1 MGDVM
6 GKYVEKVRADGI
18 LDPVARREADV
29 EVVQTEQDIV
39 EKVRGNAL
47 KAANTLDTLIETI
60 DPDKLSGDQ
69 KIAAVRAV
77 ADAQGKSVDTLM
89 KMTGRDARP
98 QSDDFTA
105 MLAGMAADGFLRL
118 NVELEVGK

>member
-1 MGDVM
+1 
-6 GKYVEKVRADGI
+6 
-18 LDPVARREADV
+18 
-29 EVVQTEQDIV
+29 
-39 EKVRGNAL
+39 
-47 KAANTLDTLIETI
+47 
-60 DPDKLSGDQ
+60 
-69 KIAAVRAV
+69 
-77 ADAQGKSVDTLM
+77 M

>member
-47 KAANTLDTLIETI
+47 KAANRLDALIETI
-60 DPDKLSGDQ
+60 EPD
-69 KIAAVRAV
+69 RAR
-77 ADAQGKSVDTLM
+77 AST
-89 KMTGRDARP
+89 P
-98 QSDDFTA
+98 
-105 MLAGMAADGFLRL
+105 
-118 NVELEVGK
+118 

>member
-1 MGDVM
+1 MASWTRWPGV
-6 GKYVEKVRADGI
+6 
-18 LDPVARREADV
+18 PP
-29 EVVQTEQDIV
+29 TS
-39 EKVRGNAL
+39 
-47 KAANTLDTLIETI
+47 LIETI
-60 DPDKLSGDQ
+60 DPEKLSGDQ

>member
-6 GKYVEKVRADGI
+6 GKYVERVRADGI
-18 LDPVARREADV
+18 LDPVARRAADV
-29 EVVQTEQDIV
+29 EVEGTERDIV

-47 KAANTLDTLIETI
+47 KAATTLD
-60 DPDKLSGDQ
+60 
-69 KIAAVRAV
+69 AVRAV